1 MKKYAF
7 FVIILVF
14 ITAITFAYSAKQ
26 KEVYVKGAV
35 INMQEY
41 VKFCDSTTE
50 IKDLYVQKYEVTRA
64 EFEEYLDFY
73 GYNKLKE
80 YSKDGGLFTYNGI
93 MPYPEC
99 AAVLVTFY
107 DACKYCNWRSQK
119 EGLTPAYEIED
130 ELPFAIK
137 YFEWKQEN
145 GKWTY
150 YVPKMPEIKLNEKAN
165 GYRLPTINE
174 YFYLLLGGAKG
185 IKEKWWE
192 GIDITKYEAFKVNS
206 TAVAK
211 VGSLKANPLGIYD
224 LFSNAPEWIWA
235 DTKIFDRDDN
245 INYAKYAIGFSPK
258 NVDLTSFDI
267 LLYFSNKTK
276 LSSISPIHRGFI
288 GMRMVRNAK

>member
-80 YSKDGGLFTYNGI
+80 YSKDGGLFTYNNM

-192 GIDITKYEAFKVNS
+192 GIDITEFEESKLHSIKR
-206 TAVAK
+206 
-211 VGSLKANPLGIYD
+211 VGSYKPNPLGLYD
-224 LFSNAPEWIWA
+224 ILSNASEWLWRDNLLYA
-235 DTKIFDRDDN
+235 RDDSVN
-245 INYAKYAIGFSPK
+245 FSKNAIGITISKEDSSNFNLK
-258 NVDLTSFDI
+258 N
-267 LLYFSNKTK
+267 YFNEKKK
-276 LSSISPIHRGFI
+276 LSQVSPLERWFI